1 MKREIVADDRW
12 EIVADD
18 RNGSKTDGLVE
29 MGELVCSRMRW
40 GKKIEDLTITEKL
53 GETSDSLGFDNV
65 FDLSGSVFGLS
76 EVATPTPSFQVQ

>member
-1 MKREIVADDRW
+1 
-12 EIVADD
+12 
-18 RNGSKTDGLVE
+18 
-29 MGELVCSRMRW
+29 MRW